1 MKLLPK
7 GFAQLLPIVQ
17 WLVGLHLGYIEEAA
31 RGKLAYGSDAPSEEE
46 AIACVLWIFEGR
58 YEEAD
63 REALAAFMRARTR
76 DWWADY
82 PERQLLSALVRRADR
97 RKQRIGQED
106 GRRPLPVERVSVLPG
121 RCWPASR
128 KSSTLDAEGEFEAV
142 SKLLAAL
149 LKPPMGEDSPER
161 LQRYIEFSESK
172 RVYRDALRR
181 YNQEFNSP
189 DKTIY
194 RPDFSWQRRAAGR
207 SRLRRAKIKV
217 PSHPPPPPVKP
228 ALLLRNF
235 QIQFVIGLLDRVG
248 VPPRGTDVSGCR
260 IVAKVKVLGLSE
272 AAVKVIWEMRFTAAM
287 RKHSKAVA
295 ERTGLLDTTEA

>member
-1 MKLLPK
+1 MRLLPD

-31 RGKLAYGSDAPSEEE
+31 RGTLAYVIGAPSEEE
-46 AIACVLWIFEGR
+46 AIACVLRIFEGR

-63 REALAAFMRARTR
+63 RKALAAFMRARTR

-82 PERQLLSALVRRADR
+82 PERQLLSTLVRRADR
-97 RKQRIGQED
+97 RKQGIGRED
-106 GRRPLPVERVSVLPG
+106 GRRPPSCGEGLRIARPML
-121 RCWPASR
+121 ASIP
-128 KSSTLDAEGEFEAV
+128 KKISLDAEGEFEAV

-217 PSHPPPPPVKP
+217 PSHPPPSNRPSLCATFRSSSSSGSWIESEYRHGAQKYRGVESWQVYWAFPKPP
-228 ALLLRNF
+228 
-235 QIQFVIGLLDRVG
+235 
-248 VPPRGTDVSGCR
+248 
-260 IVAKVKVLGLSE
+260 
-272 AAVKVIWEMRFTAAM
+272 
-287 RKHSKAVA
+287 
-295 ERTGLLDTTEA
+295 

>member
-1 MKLLPK
+1 MELLTS
-7 GFAQLLPIVQ
+7 
-17 WLVGLHLGYIEEAA
+17 LHSTDD
-31 RGKLAYGSDAPSEEE
+31 AYRLEYCFSDR
-46 AIACVLWIFEGR
+46 L
-58 YEEAD
+58 
-63 REALAAFMRARTR
+63 LAAFMRARTR
-76 DWWADY
+76 DWGGRTIQNVSFSPLWFGGPTGGSRGLA
-82 PERQLLSALVRRADR
+82 ERMVDA
-97 RKQRIGQED
+97 
-106 GRRPLPVERVSVLPG
+106 PLPVERVSVLPG

-161 LQRYIEFSESK
+161 LQRYIEFSESS

-217 PSHPPPPPVKP
+217 PSHPPRQTGPPFAQLSDPVRHRSP
-228 ALLLRNF
+228 GSSRSTATGYRR
-235 QIQFVIGLLDRVG
+235 IGV
-248 VPPRGTDVSGCR
+248 
-260 IVAKVKVLGLSE
+260 
-272 AAVKVIWEMRFTAAM
+272 
-287 RKHSKAVA
+287 
-295 ERTGLLDTTEA
+295 